1 MYNVRELTPRHSSAV
16 RSGVSSQRGL
26 RSLERSDGMRFI
38 VLGGAGDMGNEAVRA
53 LATHSGVDEV
63 MVADLNLKAA
73 QALAQ
78 ELGGPVRASSLD
90 VLDHKGLVDA
100 IRGYD
105 VALGFV
111 GPFVYFERRQ
121 AEAAIEAGVHYVS
134 IADDYEAARDALS
147 LDEAAKRAKVTVIT
161 GLGNCP
167 GLTNLLAKKGAQ
179 SMDRPRRVNISWF
192 GGADD
197 AGGYANYRHA
207 VHIFCGK
214 VPSFEHGQE
223 VLVQSGAGREMVEF
237 PPPCGRL
244 PVYYTGHA
252 EPVTIPRNIAGL
264 EEVTL
269 KGGIWPRWL
278 SRAGISLVR
287 LGLMRGDRSQK
298 FWADFFYR
306 ALPRLPKGKCTV
318 SGYRVDVWG
327 EKGGREAHSWYAGVD
342 RMKRIT
348 SIPTAVGAVMLARGE
363 IEQRGVFSPDA
374 LIDPDTM
381 LSGLQPY
388 GVEVERH
395 EGDAVDSLKKA

>member
-1 MYNVRELTPRHSSAV
+1 
-16 RSGVSSQRGL
+16 
-26 RSLERSDGMRFI
+26 MRFI

-53 LATHSGVDEV
+53 LAAAPEVEEV

-73 QALAQ
+73 QALAG
-78 ELGGPVRASSLD
+78 ELGGPVRASALD
-90 VLDHKGLVDA
+90 VLDHQGLVEA

-111 GPFVYFERRQ
+111 GPFVYFERPQ
-121 AEAAIEAGVHYVS
+121 AQAAIDAGVHYVS

-147 LDEAAKRAKVTVIT
+147 LDEAAKRAGVTVIT

-179 SMDRPRRVNISWF
+179 SMDRPRRVHISWF

-207 VHIFCGK
+207 VHIFCGR
-214 VPSFEHGQE
+214 VPSFEHGHE
-223 VLVQSGAGREMVEF
+223 IMVRSGGGKEDVEF

-252 EPVTIPRNIAGL
+252 EPVTIPKNITGL

-269 KGGIWPRWL
+269 KGGIWPNWL
-278 SRAGISLVR
+278 ARAGISLER
-287 LGLMRGDRSQK
+287 IGLLRGERSQK

-306 ALPRLPKGKCTV
+306 VLPKLPSGKCTV
-318 SGYRVDVWG
+318 SGFRIDVWG
-327 EKGGREAHSWYAGVD
+327 EKDGREAHRWYAGVD
-342 RMKRIT
+342 RMKRVT
-348 SIPTAVGAVMLARGE
+348 SIPTAVGALMLARGE
-363 IEQRGVFSPDA
+363 IEKQGVFSPEA

-381 LSGLQPY
+381 LSRLEPY
-388 GVEVERH
+388 GIEVEEH
-395 EGDAVDSLKKA
+395 QD

>member
-1 MYNVRELTPRHSSAV
+1 
-16 RSGVSSQRGL
+16 
-26 RSLERSDGMRFI
+26 MRFI

-53 LATHSGVDEV
+53 LAATPGVEEV

-73 QALAQ
+73 QALAG
-78 ELGGPVRASSLD
+78 ELGGPVRACALD
-90 VLDHKGLVDA
+90 VLDHRGLVEA
-100 IRGYD
+100 VRGYD

-111 GPFVYFERRQ
+111 GPFVYFERPQ
-121 AEAAIEAGVHYVS
+121 AQAAIEAGVHYVS

-147 LDEAAKRAKVTVIT
+147 LDEAARKVGVTVIT

-179 SMDRPRRVNISWF
+179 AMDRPRRVHISWF

-207 VHIFCGK
+207 VHIFCGR
-214 VPSFEHGQE
+214 VPSFEHGHE
-223 VLVQSGAGREMVEF
+223 IMVRSGAGREMVEF
-237 PPPCGRL
+237 PQPGGRL

-252 EPVTIPRNIAGL
+252 EPVTIPKNIPGL

-269 KGGIWPRWL
+269 KGGIWPAWL
-278 SRAGISLVR
+278 ARAGISLERV
-287 LGLMRGDRSQK
+287 GLLRGERSQK

-306 ALPRLPKGKCTV
+306 VLPKLPSGKCTV
-318 SGYRVDVWG
+318 SGFRIDVWG
-327 EKGGREAHSWYAGVD
+327 EKDGREAHRWYAGVD
-342 RMKRIT
+342 RMKRVT

-363 IEQRGVFSPDA
+363 IEKRGVFAPEA

-381 LSGLQPY
+381 LARLEPY
-388 GVEVERH
+388 GIKVEQH
-395 EGDAVDSLKKA
+395 ES

>member
-1 MYNVRELTPRHSSAV
+1 
-16 RSGVSSQRGL
+16 
-26 RSLERSDGMRFI
+26 MRFI
-38 VLGGAGDMGNEAVRA
+38 VLGGAGVGNEAVRA
-53 LATHSGVDEV
+53 LAAHPEVDEV
-63 MVADLNLKAA
+63 MVADLDLKAA
-73 QALAQ
+73 QSLSE
-78 ELGGPVRASSLD
+78 ELGGPVRACRLD
-90 VLDHKGLVDA
+90 VVDHRSLVEA

-121 AEAAIEAGVHYVS
+121 AEAAIEAGVSYVS
-134 IADDYEAARDALS
+134 IADDFEAARDALA
-147 LDEAAKRAKVTVIT
+147 LDEAARQAGVTVIT

-179 SMDRPRRVNISWF
+179 SMDRARRVHIAWF

-214 VPSFEHGQE
+214 VPSFEHGRE
-223 VLVQSGAGREMVEF
+223 VMVRSGGGKEDVEF
-237 PPPCGRL
+237 PAPCGRL

-252 EPVTIPRNIAGL
+252 EPVTIPKNIPGL

-269 KGGIWPRWL
+269 KGGIWPPWL
-278 SRAGISLVR
+278 ARAGISLER
-287 LGLMRGDRSQK
+287 IGLLRGEGSQK

-306 ALPRLPKGKCTV
+306 VLPRLPSGKCTV
-318 SGYRVDVWG
+318 SGFRIDVWG
-327 EKGGREAHSWYAGVD
+327 EKDGREAHCWYAGVD
-342 RMKRIT
+342 RMKRVT

-363 IEQRGVFSPDA
+363 IKKPGVSAPEA

-381 LSGLQPY
+381 LTRLQAY
-388 GVEVERH
+388 DISVEQHAE
-395 EGDAVDSLKKA
+395 